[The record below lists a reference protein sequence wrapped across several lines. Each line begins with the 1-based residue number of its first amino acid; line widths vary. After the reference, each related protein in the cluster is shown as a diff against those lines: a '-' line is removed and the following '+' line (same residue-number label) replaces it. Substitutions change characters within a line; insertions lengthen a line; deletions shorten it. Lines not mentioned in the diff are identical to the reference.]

1 MQPGTGLHENVR
13 RIIRAEIP
21 LRRSEGP
28 VEIRW
33 KRLKDGKFMELDR
46 SERTVYLNQR
56 YRTMFTGGITG
67 VSDAPLLK
75 SLVFL
80 LTQDHFTG
88 QYWGPRDKDLIDM
101 WNSVLGAAVQTEEKY
116 RLERD
121 S

>member
-1 MQPGTGLHENVR
+1 ML
-13 RIIRAEIP
+13 
-21 LRRSEGP
+21 
-28 VEIRW
+28 
-33 KRLKDGKFMELDR
+33 
-46 SERTVYLNQR
+46 
-56 YRTMFTGGITG
+56 TGGITG

-88 QYWGPRDKDLIDM
+88 QYWGSRDRDLVDM
-101 WNSVLGAAVQTEEKY
+101 WNSVLGAAVRTEETY